1 MHTTRLCVHF
11 YTFLKQLV
19 IHSKFS
25 EEHANLLTV
34 IDRTGT
40 RSSARPW
47 MLQSTSLK
55 WKKKRTTATHYW
67 AWEREKAL
75 ISVLTR
81 EGFDSSRRKS
91 LGKQLPSVLA
101 FLDQHEHHMEWS
113 QLQCTLL
120 SPSCWLWWDCR
131 SVEVT
136 ESGHILHLGALHLL
150 PVQVERSSQR
160 RSHGQQDTW
169 TEGVWLGRCPRVSHF
184 SMEWR
189 GHPLEVFGWGQAGGP
204 ASSQPL
210 NEHLTSHTTHG
221 THKTTTK
228 SS

>member
-40 RSSARPW
+40 RSSARLW

-55 WKKKRTTATHYW
+55 WKKKRTATHYW

-81 EGFDSSRRKS
+81 EGFDSSRQKS

-113 QLQCTLL
+113 QLQSTLL
-120 SPSCWLWWDCR
+120 SPSCWLWWDCG

-136 ESGHILHLGALHLL
+136 ESGHISHWVLCTSCPCRWNAHHSIDHTASRIPALKGSDWAGAPECPTAPWSGGIIPWRSLAEARLVVQHLHNH
-150 PVQVERSSQR
+150 
-160 RSHGQQDTW
+160 
-169 TEGVWLGRCPRVSHF
+169 
-184 SMEWR
+184 
-189 GHPLEVFGWGQAGGP
+189 
-204 ASSQPL
+204 
-210 NEHLTSHTTHG
+210 
-221 THKTTTK
+221 
-228 SS
+228 